1 MMMMV
6 RVGMVGMLE
15 LAVVTVRNDVG
26 RSAVGAAAV
35 HVAVVGGGGGV
46 SAAAAAVG
54 RGRYGGVLDSAVRRH
69 YSLRHRDF
77 FGKGGE

>member
-1 MMMMV
+1 MCVRTCRSRQVVSKVLWICRRCQVPQPRMMMMMV

-35 HVAVVGGGGGV
+35 PVAVV
-46 SAAAAAVG
+46 
-54 RGRYGGVLDSAVRRH
+54 
-69 YSLRHRDF
+69 
-77 FGKGGE
+77 